1 MGRRRPPSTHG
12 FALVD
17 KPGGLT
23 SHDVVDQMRRR
34 FAERQV
40 GHGGTLDPDAT
51 GLLLVAVGAPTKLL
65 KFVSGLEKDYT
76 AEVVLGT
83 ETSTLDA
90 AGDVTARHDMA
101 GVTVED
107 ARRVVAAHLLG
118 PIEQIPPMVSAI
130 RVDGRRL
137 HELAREGIEIERAP
151 RPVHIARF
159 EVESTAE
166 PQVLSIAVT
175 CSSGTYIRTLA
186 ADLGRGLGG
195 GAHLRNLRRTRIGP
209 FDIGEAAPV
218 DSTVLLPPAAM
229 VRHHQHVTVDDDTV
243 RRVRNGAVLPAWNG
257 DGPWAV
263 LDESGSLIAVYE
275 RHGDERAKPS
285 VVLATGDDR

>member
-1 MGRRRPPSTHG
+1 MGRRRPPTTHG

-34 FAERQV
+34 FSERQV

-51 GLLLVAVGAPTKLL
+51 GVLLVAVGAATKLL
-65 KFVSGLEKDYT
+65 KFVSGLDKDYT

-90 AGDVTARHDMA
+90 AGQVTARHDMT
-101 GVTVED
+101 GVTVDD

-118 PIEQIPPMVSAI
+118 DIEQIPPMVSAI
-130 RVDGRRL
+130 KVDGRRL

-159 EVESTAE
+159 EVEPTDR
-166 PQVLSIAVT
+166 PHVLSIAVT
-175 CSSGTYIRTLA
+175 CSSGTYIRSLA

-195 GAHLRNLRRTRIGP
+195 GAHLTNLRRTRIGP
-209 FDIGEAAPV
+209 FGLDEAHEV
-218 DSTVLLPPAAM
+218 DQTVLLPPVAM
-229 VRHHQHVTVDDDTV
+229 VRHHQHITLDDDTL

-263 LDESGSLIAVYE
+263 LDEAGSLVAVYE
-275 RHGDERAKPS
+275 RHGEERAKPS
-285 VVLATGDDR
+285 VVLAAGDHG